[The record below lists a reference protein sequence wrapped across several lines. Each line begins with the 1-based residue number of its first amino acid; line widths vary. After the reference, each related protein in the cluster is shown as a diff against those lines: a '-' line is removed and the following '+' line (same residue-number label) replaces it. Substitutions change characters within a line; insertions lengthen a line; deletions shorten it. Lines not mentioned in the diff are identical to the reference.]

1 MNWRE
6 TLRPLASSCIVF
18 LATCP
23 MSVACRTTQPIAV
36 QVDDAWITAK
46 VKSKLASDPQVSML
60 DVSVQ
65 TEEGVVTLT
74 GRVDDETAR
83 REAVAL
89 AHDTEGVVRVRDLI
103 SVGAMAQPAQAPHED
118 ASGGSHDRAI

>member
-1 MNWRE
+1 MSSRD
-6 TLRPLASSCIVF
+6 TLRVLVSSCFVW
-18 LATCP
+18 LLVSP
-23 MSVACRTTQPIAV
+23 VSMACRTTQPIAV

-46 VKSKLASDPQVSML
+46 VKSKLASDPQVNML

-74 GRVDDETAR
+74 GRVEDEAAR

-89 AHDTEGVVRVRDLI
+89 ARDTEGVRRVHDLI
-103 SVGAMAQPAQAPHED
+103 FVGTRPKPAGTAESS
-118 ASGGSHDRAI
+118 ATGGSHDVAI